1 MNRTIFDEPINDY
14 RWKEMKH
21 YHYWNQ
27 LWHSIKVPTL
37 QHLLTNQWFI
47 SNCLYWNFIISIY
60 NLHFLLHCCL
70 HSDHY
75 HALWTHA
82 FILSSVIQFWSKTTC
97 ARSKLSQK
105 KYNQITSIVWFL
117 WCWHFYFHFLSYTLF
132 TYATFLMTFPYNH
145 VWCHRT
151 YSFTLKTFI
160 SLYIITFDVF
170 WRKLD
175 YTKIVSSS
183 FSLLL

>member
-1 MNRTIFDEPINDY
+1 MNRTILDELINDY

-97 ARSKLSQK
+97 VRSKLSQK
-105 KYNQITSIVWFL
+105 SIIKL
-117 WCWHFYFHFLSYTLF
+117 PPLF
-132 TYATFLMTFPYNH
+132 DFCG
-145 VWCHRT
+145 VDI
-151 YSFTLKTFI
+151 SIFI
-160 SLYIITFDVF
+160 SFHTLY
-170 WRKLD
+170 
-175 YTKIVSSS
+175 
-183 FSLLL
+183 SLMLHF